1 MSFEEMDKVETC
13 VRDMIKGCLKNDEG
27 IFRIEVH
34 EDSKT
39 LDVGKATW
47 YIGNSWTQN
56 HHVLYTAN
64 CQDFQ
69 NITDGCAI
77 EDMLN
82 DYESKD
88 EMIQICNEVYQK
100 WEELKQ

>member
-1 MSFEEMDKVETC
+1 MTLETC

-64 CQDFQ
+64 CQDYETVDDVTIDDMMDNYEFEYELQ
-69 NITDGCAI
+69 NDV
-77 EDMLN
+77 D
-82 DYESKD
+82 K
-88 EMIQICNEVYQK
+88 ICYQVEQK
-100 WEELKQ
+100 WVELKQ